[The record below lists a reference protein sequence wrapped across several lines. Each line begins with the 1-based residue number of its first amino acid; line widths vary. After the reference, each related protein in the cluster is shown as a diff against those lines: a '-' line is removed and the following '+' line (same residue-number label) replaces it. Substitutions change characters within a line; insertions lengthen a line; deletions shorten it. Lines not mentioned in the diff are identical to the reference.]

1 MPRTT
6 APTMPP
12 VTLQHL
18 LHAYLIIRPIGVSF
32 EAVLQ
37 RPACDALRRVV
48 ECKAA
53 QLLADAWNA
62 VTNPTTTISMID
74 KERIQQQAR
83 RAASLYHTLNDACPY
98 PFGSEAGRV
107 FKEEF
112 LAERAAKDI
121 AEQEKAAQDAAQST
135 TGAAA

>member
-1 MPRTT
+1 MHLST

-53 QLLADAWNA
+53 QLLADAWAA
-62 VTNPTTTISMID
+62 VTNPTTLISMID

-83 RAASLYHTLNDACPY
+83 TAASLYRTLNDACPY
-98 PFGSEAGRV
+98 PFGSEHGRI

-112 LAERAAKDI
+112 LAERAALDI
-121 AEQEKAAQDAAQST
+121 AEQEKQST
-135 TGAAA
+135 TGAQA